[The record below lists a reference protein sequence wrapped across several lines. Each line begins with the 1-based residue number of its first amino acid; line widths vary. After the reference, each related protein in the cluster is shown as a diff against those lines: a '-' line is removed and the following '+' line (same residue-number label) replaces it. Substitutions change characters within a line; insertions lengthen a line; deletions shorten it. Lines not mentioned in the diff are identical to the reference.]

1 MTLEAGHVMFQEW
14 DSNGKIPSFQRRE
27 ARVCSGDHPLEMMIV
42 IAIMGIMTA
51 IALPRVSDAVRKA
64 RSQADAVQF
73 KSVLTHARYLA
84 RSTLRCTLVQVQRN
98 TAADKEEGWEA
109 KLWSYDSCE
118 PPANRYPIMGA
129 GRPPTPAKNLKS
141 WSPSTLR
148 SWIFPTAM
156 LPMFSILSSDSGKDV
171 VFLFGRDGALA
182 KKSLNETTV
191 RATTFRVRATHERW
205 GRLFKYV
212 VYPIT
217 GSGTTLPPGR
227 YRSVT

>member
-1 MTLEAGHVMFQEW
+1 
-14 DSNGKIPSFQRRE
+14 
-27 ARVCSGDHPLEMMIV
+27 MMIV

-64 RSQADAVQF
+64 RSQADAKKF

-118 PPANRYPIMGA
+118 PPANRYPIMG
-129 GRPPTPAKNLKS
+129 GRAPYPGEKFEKLVTFNAALVD
-141 WSPSTLR
+141 
-148 SWIFPTAM
+148 FPD
-156 LPMFSILSSDSGKDV
+156 SDVADVFDFEFDRGKDV

-217 GSGTTLPPGR
+217 GSVRLCLPVDTDPMCN
-227 YRSVT
+227 